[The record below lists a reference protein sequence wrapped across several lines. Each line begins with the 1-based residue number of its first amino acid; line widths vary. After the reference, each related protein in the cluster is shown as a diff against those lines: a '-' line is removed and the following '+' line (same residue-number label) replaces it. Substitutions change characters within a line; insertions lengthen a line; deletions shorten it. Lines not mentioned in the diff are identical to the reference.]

1 MQLLDFYQSRF
12 GAAVKRQGGAWN
24 GPCPL
29 CGGEPGK
36 SDRFMVWPDR
46 AESLGETCASHNIT
60 GIWSCRQCGTSGDT
74 IAYLMQV
81 DGMDFKAAL
90 AELGI
95 EGGRPSHRRR
105 RAPAEPRRVD
115 AAPAWTPRQW
125 PEPSGAWCAY
135 AAKLLAEAK
144 ERIWKQSA
152 ALNWLAARGI
162 TEEAV
167 RAYHIGYLPAEGTR
181 YPGRYRARSAL
192 GLAPRNGDDGREHTK
207 LFIPRGIVIPT
218 LAPDGRVLNLRIR
231 RHKEDLSERAP
242 KYLEL
247 EGSCKAPLFLRSSR
261 PAPLAVYFVTEA
273 ELDAM
278 LIHHAT
284 GGVIGAMAVR
294 TNRGKP
300 DAAAHTRLRYAA
312 RVCIALDY
320 DDPGADGVDFWE
332 RAYPTS
338 LRWPTP
344 EGKDPGDAFS
354 LGVDIRGWV
363 AAALPASISL
373 PQKSE
378 SRQDGGEPRSE
389 SAAIAAPLAGDNEC
403 GTRCAAGT
411 HLHGQADTLSS
422 GPLNMGSGVEAKPA
436 SATKG
441 SGPTGLSAQ
450 MRASGERGAAA
461 PAWIWATEEAFTS
474 DELCRL
480 RAALPSYL
488 PLDLVPVDVAR
499 AYLLWRGAPVSFVK
513 LHNES
518 GDCVG
523 FSWERDYTWCRK
535 NSECFEAFWSFQNG
549 SRVLW
554 QWMSDHPGTKIT
566 FQNLLYIWGNE

>member
-1 MQLLDFYQSRF
+1 MQLLDLYQSRF
-12 GAAVKRQGGAWN
+12 GAAVKRQGNGWN

-46 AESLGETCASHNIT
+46 AEKLGETCASRNIT
-60 GIWSCRQCGTSGDT
+60 GIWSCRRCGASGDT
-74 IAYLMQV
+74 IAYLMKI
-81 DGMDFKAAL
+81 DGLDFKAAL

-95 EGGRPSHRRR
+95 EGGRPAHRRR

-115 AAPAWTPRQW
+115 AAPAWTPREW
-125 PEPSGAWCAY
+125 PEPTDVWCAY
-135 AAKLLAEAK
+135 AAKLLAEAE
-144 ERIWKQSA
+144 ERIWKQPA

-192 GLAPRNGDDGREHTK
+192 GLAPRTGDDGREHTK

-218 LAPDGRVLNLRIR
+218 LAADGRVLNLRFR
-231 RHKEDLSERAP
+231 RHKEDLAPRAA
-242 KYLEL
+242 KYMEM

-261 PAPLAVYFVTEA
+261 PVPLAVYFITEA

-278 LIHHAT
+278 LIHHTT

-300 DAAAHTRLRYAA
+300 DMASHARLRDAV

-320 DDPGADGVDFWE
+320 DAPGADGVDFWE
-332 RAYPTS
+332 RTYPAS

-344 EGKDPGDAFS
+344 EGKDPGDAFK
-354 LGVDIRGWV
+354 LGVDIREWV
-363 AAALPASISL
+363 AAALPSSISL
-373 PQKSE
+373 PPE
-378 SRQDGGEPRSE
+378 DARRAD
-389 SAAIAAPLAGDNEC
+389 D
-403 GTRCAAGT
+403 
-411 HLHGQADTLSS
+411 GQADTLPS
-422 GPLNMGSGVEAKPA
+422 GPLDMGGGAQPEWRPVGPCPLGESSSLTGIESRAEPKTA
-436 SATKG
+436 SPEKG
-441 SGPTGLSAQ
+441 SGPAGLSAQ
-450 MRASGERGAAA
+450 MRAREAMGTPP
-461 PAWIWATEEAFTS
+461 PAWAWATEDAFTP

-488 PLDLVPVDVAR
+488 PLDLVPEDVAR
-499 AYLLWRGAPVSFVK
+499 AYLLWRGAPVTFTK
-513 LHNES
+513 FRDEH
-518 GDCVG
+518 GDSTG
-523 FSWERDYTWCRK
+523 FSWDRDYTWCRK
-535 NSECFEAFWSFQNG
+535 NAERFEVFWRFQNT
-549 SRVLW
+549 SSVLW
-554 QWMSDHPGTKIT
+554 QWMSDHAEMKIT
-566 FQNLLYIWGNE
+566 SENLLHIWGNE

>member
-1 MQLLDFYQSRF
+1 MQLLELYQSRF
-12 GAAVKRQGGAWN
+12 GAAVKRQGNGWN

-36 SDRFMVWPDR
+36 SDRFIVWPNR
-46 AESLGETCASHNIT
+46 AESLGETCASHSIT

-74 IAYLMQV
+74 IAYLMKI
-81 DGMDFKAAL
+81 DGLDFKAAL

-95 EGGRPSHRRR
+95 AGGRPSHRRR

-115 AAPAWTPRQW
+115 AAPAWTPREW
-125 PEPSGAWCAY
+125 PEPSDVWCAY
-135 AAKLLAEAK
+135 AAKLLAEAE
-144 ERIWKQSA
+144 ERIWKQRA

-167 RAYHIGYLPAEGTR
+167 RRYRIGYLPAEGTR

-192 GLAPRNGDDGREHTK
+192 GLASRTGDDGREHTK

-218 LAPDGRVLNLRIR
+218 LAADGRVLNLRIR
-231 RHKEDLSERAP
+231 RHKEDLSPRAA
-242 KYLEL
+242 KYMEL

-261 PAPLAVYFVTEA
+261 PGPLAVYFVTEA

-284 GGVIGAMAVR
+284 GGLIGAMAVR

-300 DAAAHTRLRYAA
+300 DMAAHARLRDAV

-320 DDPGADGVDFWE
+320 DEPGADGVDFWE

-344 EGKDPGDAFS
+344 EGKDPGDAFK
-354 LGVDIRGWV
+354 LGVDIRAWV
-363 AAALPASISL
+363 AAALPASIAL
-373 PQKSE
+373 PALE
-378 SRQDGGEPRSE
+378 ATSRAD
-389 SAAIAAPLAGDNEC
+389 AGQM
-403 GTRCAAGT
+403 GT
-411 HLHGQADTLSS
+411 LPS
-422 GPLNMGSGVEAKPA
+422 GPLDVGGGAEPETA
-436 SATKG
+436 SPEKG
-441 SGPTGLSAQ
+441 SGPAGLSAQ
-450 MRASGERGAAA
+450 MRTRVEKGAT
-461 PAWIWATEEAFTS
+461 PSAWAWAVEDAFTS

-488 PLDLVPVDVAR
+488 PLDLVPEDVAR
-499 AYLLWRGAPVSFVK
+499 AYLLWRGAPITFSKFRDE
-513 LHNES
+513 N
-518 GDCVG
+518 GDSTG
-523 FSWERDYTWCRK
+523 FSWDRDYTWCHK
-535 NSECFEAFWSFQNG
+535 NSDRFEAFWRHQNA
-549 SRVLW
+549 SSVLW
-554 QWMSDHPGTKIT
+554 QWMSDHPEMKIT
-566 FQNLLYIWGNE
+566 SENLLHIWGNK

>member
-1 MQLLDFYQSRF
+1 MQLLDLYQSRF

-46 AESLGETCASHNIT
+46 AESLGETCTSHNIT

-74 IAYLMQV
+74 IAYLMKI

-105 RAPAEPRRVD
+105 RAPAEPRRID
-115 AAPAWTPRQW
+115 AAPAWTPREW
-125 PEPSGAWCAY
+125 PEPSQVWSVY
-135 AAKLLAEAK
+135 AAKLLAQAE

-231 RHKEDLSERAP
+231 RHREDLAPRAA
-242 KYLEL
+242 KYMEL

-284 GGVIGAMAVR
+284 GGVIGALAVR

-300 DAAAHTRLRYAA
+300 DMAAHARLREAA

-344 EGKDPGDAFS
+344 EGKDPGDAFR

-373 PQKSE
+373 PQKNE
-378 SRQDGGEPRSE
+378 SRQDGGER
-389 SAAIAAPLAGDNEC
+389 
-403 GTRCAAGT
+403 
-411 HLHGQADTLSS
+411 HLHGQADTLLS
-422 GPLNMGSGVEAKPA
+422 GLLDVGNGAEPETA
-436 SATKG
+436 SPEKG
-441 SGPTGLSAQ
+441 SGPAGLSPQTPAREEQ
-450 MRASGERGAAA
+450 GAT
-461 PAWIWATEEAFTS
+461 PSAWTWATEDAFTS
-474 DELCRL
+474 DELCGL

-488 PLDLVPVDVAR
+488 PLDLVPEDVAR
-499 AYLLWRGAPVSFVK
+499 AYLLWRGAPVSFTK
-513 LHNES
+513 FLDEN
-518 GDCVG
+518 GDSTG
-523 FSWERDYTWCRK
+523 FSWNRDYTWCRK
-535 NSECFEAFWSFQNG
+535 NSERFEAFWRFQNA
-549 SRVLW
+549 SKVLW
-554 QWMSDHPGTKIT
+554 QWMSDHPEMKIT
-566 FQNLLYIWGNE
+566 SENLLHIWGK

>member
-1 MQLLDFYQSRF
+1 MQLLDLYTSRF

-60 GIWSCRQCGTSGDT
+60 GIWSCRQCGASGDT
-74 IAYLMQV
+74 IAYLMKI
-81 DGMDFKAAL
+81 DGLDFKSAL

-105 RAPAEPRRVD
+105 RAPAEPRRV
-115 AAPAWTPRQW
+115 AASAWTPREW
-125 PEPSGAWCAY
+125 PEPSEAWSVY
-135 AAKLLAEAK
+135 AAKLLAEA
-144 ERIWKQSA
+144 EESIWKQPH
-152 ALNWLAARGI
+152 ALRWLAARGI

-167 RAYHIGYLPAEGTR
+167 RCYRIGYLPAESTK

-192 GLAPRNGDDGREHTK
+192 GLSPRTGDDGRVRTK

-218 LAPDGRVLNLRIR
+218 FASDRRVINLRIR
-231 RHKEDLSERAP
+231 RHKEDLQPMPGGKLPP

-247 EGSCKAPLFLRSSR
+247 EGSCKAPLLLRSSR
-261 PAPLAVYFVTEA
+261 PGPLAVYFVTEA

-284 GGVIGAMAVR
+284 GGVVGALAVR

-300 DAAAHTRLRYAA
+300 DAAAHARLRDAV
-312 RVCIALDY
+312 RICIALDY

-344 EGKDPGDAFS
+344 EGKDPGDAFK
-354 LGVDIRGWV
+354 LGVDIREWV
-363 AAALPASISL
+363 AAALPPSIAL
-373 PQKSE
+373 PPPTP
-378 SRQDGGEPRSE
+378 G
-389 SAAIAAPLAGDNEC
+389 
-403 GTRCAAGT
+403 
-411 HLHGQADTLSS
+411 HMDTLPS
-422 GPLNMGSGVEAKPA
+422 GPLDVGGGAEPETA
-436 SATKG
+436 SPKKG
-441 SGPTGLSAQ
+441 SGPAGLSAQ
-450 MRASGERGAAA
+450 MRTRVEKGAT
-461 PAWIWATEEAFTS
+461 PSAWAWAVEDAFTS

-480 RAALPSYL
+480 RATLPSYL
-488 PLDLVPVDVAR
+488 PLDLVPEDVAR
-499 AYLLWRGAPVSFVK
+499 AYLLWRGAPVTFSKFRDE
-513 LHNES
+513 N
-518 GDCVG
+518 GDSLG
-523 FSWERDYTWCRK
+523 FSWDRDYTWCRK
-535 NSECFEAFWSFQNG
+535 NSDRFEAFWRFQNG
-549 SRVLW
+549 SPVLW
-554 QWMSDHPGTKIT
+554 QWMSDHPEMKIT
-566 FQNLLYIWGNE
+566 SENLLHIWGNK